1 MFCFYRENQEEIMQT
16 PEYKVIVVGE
26 SMTGKS
32 TFVHNMFYNKKR
44 RGNPRCTLGVD
55 VVAVDLHGDG
65 PKKRANF
72 WDCAGNPLFA
82 GLGEGYWQ
90 GATHALIFGVSHR
103 NQYQYYLNRLPTT
116 VRRKVIL
123 DYDQDDDNIAEL
135 KEELYDFLE

>member
-1 MFCFYRENQEEIMQT
+1 MFCFYRENQEEIMQV

-32 TFVHNMFYNKKR
+32 TFIHNIFYNKKR

-55 VVAVDLHGDG
+55 VVPVDFHGDG

-90 GATHALIFGVSHR
+90 GATHALIFGSRHR
-103 NQYQYYLNRLPTT
+103 TQYQYYLDRLPKG
-116 VRRKVIL
+116 VKRKVIL
-123 DYDQDDDNIAEL
+123 DYDQDNDNMEEL
-135 KEELYDFLE
+135 KDEIYDFLE

>member
-32 TFVHNMFYNKKR
+32 TFVHNMFYNRKR
-44 RGNPRCTLGVD
+44 RGNPRCTIGVD
-55 VVAVDLHGDG
+55 VVAVDFHGPG
-65 PKKRANF
+65 EKKRANF

-82 GLGEGYWQ
+82 GLGESYWE

-103 NQYQYYLNRLPTT
+103 TQYRYYLNRLPEI

-123 DYDQDDDNIAEL
+123 DYDQDNNNIQEL
-135 KEELYDFLE
+135 KQEIYDFLE

>member
-32 TFVHNMFYNKKR
+32 TFIHNMFYNTKR
-44 RGNPRCTLGVD
+44 RGNPRSTIGVD

-72 WDCAGNPLFA
+72 WDCL
-82 GLGEGYWQ
+82 
-90 GATHALIFGVSHR
+90 
-103 NQYQYYLNRLPTT
+103 
-116 VRRKVIL
+116 
-123 DYDQDDDNIAEL
+123 
-135 KEELYDFLE
+135 LYTSPSPRDSNLSRMPSSA